1 MERTLQ
7 RKLKSARLTAVDNG
21 ETALARFKFSWSA
34 AGFSLLEVTIAIG
47 IMATALA
54 ALGQMFALSV
64 ANNMAARTSTY
75 ATVLAEQKMEQ
86 LRGLTWG
93 YDGLALPLSDT
104 STNTAL
110 PVESPTGGTGLT
122 PSPANTLTSNVGGWV
137 DYIDQFSNIIG
148 GGATVPGKTV
158 YIRRW
163 SVEPLPANPTNTLV
177 LQVIVTRLLH
187 RDAAGQAGSTRRLWD
202 EARLVSVKTRKAQ

>member
-1 MERTLQ
+1 M
-7 RKLKSARLTAVDNG
+7 
-21 ETALARFKFSWSA
+21 
-34 AGFSLLEVTIAIG
+34 TIATG
-47 IMATALA
+47 IMATALT

-64 ANNMAARTSTY
+64 ANNMAARAGTY
-75 ATVLAEQKMEQ
+75 ATVLAAQKMEQ

-93 YDGLALPLSDT
+93 YDSLALPLSDT

-122 PSPANTLTSNVGGWV
+122 PSPATTLTSNVGGWV
-137 DYIDQFSNIIG
+137 DYIDQFGDIIG
-148 GGATVPGKTV
+148 GGTTVPGKTV

-177 LQVIVTRLLH
+177 LQVIVTTR
-187 RDAAGQAGSTRRLWD
+187 RNRGDADQAGSTRRPRD
-202 EARLVSVKTRKAQ
+202 EARLVSVKTRKAR